1 MEKFN
6 DFLVLLD
13 ANLSGSWW
21 FPALLIGTGIFFTIY
36 LGLPQ
41 FRYFKSALKI
51 VSGKTKSSDSE
62 GETTGFQA
70 LTTAMSGAVGTGNI
84 GGVALAIWTGG
95 PAAIFWMWITAIFG
109 MTTKFVEVTLG
120 HKYRTKLS
128 DGSISGGPM
137 YYIEQGLNMKW
148 VAILFAFLMMI
159 TAIGSGNMPQINN
172 IALVMNTEFSVPK
185 LFTGLFLGGLLWIII
200 IGGIKRI
207 ASVAS
212 KIIPI
217 MGLIYF
223 GGALIILIE
232 NYQNVIPSFQAIF
245 AQVFTGSAAV
255 GGFLGASFAMS
266 LKYGVARGL
275 YSNEAGQGSS
285 PIAHASSKNKS
296 IDQGVVSILEP
307 FIDTIVVCSV
317 TALVIL
323 SSGVWTQKFDTQ
335 FSKTDM
341 VVLDGIY
348 SDDKND
354 DGNYVFP
361 EDINELTNYVQGIES
376 NIRNYSGT
384 LNVKEGK
391 IVEKNIT
398 IIHLRSIAED
408 VVFHTPETSD
418 DDETKLSGH
427 LIIKNGK
434 VDKAISYTYD
444 SKNKSFR
451 TLDPQSGVK
460 DAESGKIMYELILN
474 NGLLLDQLIKEVE
487 SKISLEENNPER
499 DASILRMLL
508 AEKDELLEKRE
519 TNLDKEKS
527 FIFNE
532 IVEGRSLVSSAE
544 LTAKAFSNGIMGE
557 YGGKLVAIALLL
569 FAFSTA
575 ITWCYYGD
583 RSTAYIFGEKGVVW
597 YRNFYVLCFILAA
610 VIDTTVV
617 WNIAYVVVALV
628 SIPNLIAMFVLRKEM
643 KLLSDDFKVK

>member
-1 MEKFN
+1 MNQFN
-6 DFLVLLD
+6 EFLLLLD
-13 ANLSGSWW
+13 SNLSGSWW
-21 FPALLIGTGIFFTIY
+21 FPILLFGTGVFFTIY
-36 LGLPQ
+36 LGFPQ
-41 FRYFKSALKI
+41 FRFFGKAWHL
-51 VSGKTKSSDSE
+51 VSGKNDKSDSD

-70 LTTAMSGAVGTGNI
+70 LSTAMSGAIGTGNI

-109 MTTKFVEVTLG
+109 MTTKFVEVTMG
-120 HKYRTKLS
+120 HKYRTKLE

-137 YYIEQGLNMKW
+137 YYIESALNMKW
-148 VAILFAFLMMI
+148 AGILFAFLMMI

-185 LFTGLFLGGLLWIII
+185 IFTGLFLGALLWIII

-232 NYQNVIPSFQAIF
+232 NYQNIIPSFNAIF
-245 AQVFTGSAAV
+245 SQVFTGSAAV

-285 PIAHASSKNKS
+285 PIAHASSKNSS

-323 SSGVWTQKFDTQ
+323 SSGVWTEKFDTT

-341 VVLDGIY
+341 VILDGTY
-348 SDDKND
+348 SDQENI
-354 DGNYVFP
+354 DGTYLYPDHMNQ
-361 EDINELTNYVQGIES
+361 LTKYVQSIDSDVDE
-376 NIRNYSGT
+376 YSGIIEIQDGR
-384 LNVKEGK
+384 L
-391 IVEKNIT
+391 IT
-398 IIHLRSIAED
+398 SDITVLHSRSIAENITVTD
-408 VVFHTPETSD
+408 NEDKNLYTGS
-418 DDETKLSGH
+418 LSVE
-427 LIIKNGK
+427 NGK
-434 VDKAISYTYD
+434 V
-444 SKNKSFR
+444 
-451 TLDPQSGVK
+451 Q
-460 DAESGKIMYELILN
+460 DAVTFEGK
-474 NGLLLDQLIKEVE
+474 
-487 SKISLEENNPER
+487 
-499 DASILRMLL
+499 
-508 AEKDELLEKRE
+508 
-519 TNLDKEKS
+519 
-527 FIFNE
+527 
-532 IVEGRSLVSSAE
+532 SLVSSAE
-544 LTAKAFSNGIMGE
+544 LTAKAFSQGILGQF
-557 YGGKLVAIALLL
+557 GGKLVAIALLL

-583 RSTAYIFGEKGVVW
+583 RSTAYIFGERGVFW

-610 VIDTTVV
+610 VIDTTIV

-628 SIPNLIAMFVLRKEM
+628 SIPNLIALFVLRNEM
-643 KLLSDDFKVK
+643 KDLTNEFINKYE

>member
-1 MEKFN
+1 MNQFN
-6 DFLVLLD
+6 EFLLFLD
-13 ANLSGSWW
+13 SNLSGSWW
-21 FPALLIGTGIFFTIY
+21 FPILLVGTGIFFTIY
-36 LGLPQ
+36 LGFPQ
-41 FRYFKSALKI
+41 FRFFGKAWKL
-51 VSGKTKSSDSE
+51 VSGKNTKSDAE
-62 GETTGFQA
+62 GETTAFEA

-109 MTTKFVEVTLG
+109 MTTKFVEVTMG
-120 HKYRTKLS
+120 HKYRTKLE

-137 YYIEQGLNMKW
+137 YYIEHALNMKW
-148 VAILFAFLMMI
+148 AGILFAFLMMI

-185 LFTGLFLGGLLWIII
+185 LFTGLFLGALLWVII

-223 GGALIILIE
+223 GGALVILAE
-232 NYQNVIPSFQAIF
+232 NYHNIIPSFNAIF
-245 AQVFTGSAAV
+245 SQVFTGSAAV

-323 SSGVWTQKFDTQ
+323 SSGVWTQKFDTN

-341 VVLDGIY
+341 VILEGVY
-348 SDDKND
+348 SDEKNI
-354 DGNYVFP
+354 DGSYIHP
-361 EDINELTNYVQGIES
+361 EHINELTNYVQSLES
-376 NIRNYSGT
+376 NVNTFTGT
-384 LNVKEGK
+384 INVANGK
-391 IVEKNIT
+391 IVESDIT
-398 IIHLRSIAED
+398 ILHSRSIAED
-408 VVFHTPETSD
+408 ISVKLNS
-418 DDETKLSGH
+418 TKDLYSG
-427 LIIKNGK
+427 LLTINNGK
-434 VDKAISYTYD
+434 INERV
-444 SKNKSFR
+444 
-451 TLDPQSGVK
+451 
-460 DAESGKIMYELILN
+460 
-474 NGLLLDQLIKEVE
+474 
-487 SKISLEENNPER
+487 SLEG
-499 DASILRMLL
+499 
-508 AEKDELLEKRE
+508 K
-519 TNLDKEKS
+519 
-527 FIFNE
+527 
-532 IVEGRSLVSSAE
+532 SLVSSAE
-544 LTAKAFSNGIMGE
+544 LTAKAFSQGIFGDF
-557 YGGKLVAIALLL
+557 GGKLVAIALLL

-583 RSTAYIFGEKGVVW
+583 RSTAYIFGEKGVFW

-610 VIDTTVV
+610 VIDTTIV

-628 SIPNLIAMFVLRKEM
+628 SIPNLIALFVLRSEM
-643 KLLSDDFKVK
+643 KDLTNEFIKEN

>member
-1 MEKFN
+1 MDQFN
-6 DFLVLLD
+6 EFLILLD
-13 ANLSGSWW
+13 SNLSGSWW
-21 FPALLIGTGIFFTIY
+21 FPILLVGTGIFFTIY
-36 LGLPQ
+36 LGFPQ
-41 FRYFKSALKI
+41 FRFFGKAWHL
-51 VSGKTKSSDSE
+51 VSGKNKKTDSD
-62 GETTGFQA
+62 GETTAFEA

-109 MTTKFVEVTLG
+109 MTTKFVEVTMG
-120 HKYRTKLS
+120 HKYRTKLA

-137 YYIEQGLNMKW
+137 YYIESALNMKW
-148 VAILFAFLMMI
+148 AGILFAFLMMI

-185 LFTGLFLGGLLWIII
+185 LFTGLFLGALLWIII

-223 GGALIILIE
+223 GGALIILTE
-232 NYQNVIPSFQAIF
+232 NYQNIIPSFNAIF
-245 AQVFTGSAAV
+245 SQVFTGSAAV

-323 SSGVWTQKFDTQ
+323 SSGVWTQKFDTT

-341 VVLDGIY
+341 VILDGIY
-348 SDDKND
+348 SDEKNS
-354 DGNYVFP
+354 DGSYIYPNH
-361 EDINELTNYVQGIES
+361 ISELTNYVQSIES
-376 NIRNYSGT
+376 D
-384 LNVKEGK
+384 VKEYNGT
-391 IVEKNIT
+391 ISIESGRIDNSNIT
-398 IIHLRSIAED
+398 ILHSRSIAED
-408 VVFHTPETSD
+408 VEVLNTDKETY
-418 DDETKLSGH
+418 SGS
-427 LIIKNGK
+427 LNI
-434 VDKAISYTYD
+434 VD
-444 SKNKSFR
+444 
-451 TLDPQSGVK
+451 
-460 DAESGKIMYELILN
+460 GKI
-474 NGLLLDQLIKEVE
+474 
-487 SKISLEENNPER
+487 LEPVT
-499 DASILRMLL
+499 LRG
-508 AEKDELLEKRE
+508 K
-519 TNLDKEKS
+519 
-527 FIFNE
+527 
-532 IVEGRSLVSSAE
+532 SLVSSAE
-544 LTAKAFSNGIMGE
+544 LTAKAFSQGVFGD

-583 RSTAYIFGEKGVVW
+583 RSTAYIFGERGVFW

-610 VIDTTVV
+610 VIDTTIV

-628 SIPNLIAMFVLRKEM
+628 SIPNLIALFVLRNEM
-643 KLLSDDFKVK
+643 KDLTNEFIKEN

>member
-1 MEKFN
+1 MEQFN
-6 DFLVLLD
+6 NFLILLD
-13 ANLSGSWW
+13 SNLSGSWW

-36 LGLPQ
+36 LGFPQ
-41 FRYFKSALKI
+41 FKYFNSALKI
-51 VSGKTKSSDSE
+51 VSGKKAESE
-62 GETTGFQA
+62 NDGETTGFQA

-109 MTTKFVEVTLG
+109 MTTKYVEVTLG
-120 HKYRTKLS
+120 HKYRTKLA

-137 YYIEQGLNMKW
+137 YYIEDGLKGTLFGLNIPSKSI
-148 VAILFAFLMMI
+148 AILFAFLMMI

-172 IALVMNTEFSVPK
+172 IALVMSTEFSVPK
-185 LFTGLFLGGLLWIII
+185 LFTGLFLGSLLFIII
-200 IGGIKRI
+200 VGGIKRI

-223 GGALIILIE
+223 GGALIILFE
-232 NYQNVIPSFQAIF
+232 NYQNIIPSFNAIF
-245 AQVFTGSAAV
+245 AQVFTGSAAM

-307 FIDTIVVCSV
+307 FIDTLVVCSV

-323 SSGVWTQKFDTQ
+323 SSGVWTEKFETN

-341 VVLDGIY
+341 VILEGVY
-348 SDDKND
+348 SD
-354 DGNYVFP
+354 
-361 EDINELTNYVQGIES
+361 EINTDNTFVYPDHIDELTKYVQNIDS
-376 NIRNYSGT
+376 NIDEFNGIINVQSGII
-384 LNVKEGK
+384 LNDNLTV
-391 IVEKNIT
+391 
-398 IIHLRSIAED
+398 IHLRSIAED
-408 VVFHTPETSD
+408 ILIKNENDLLYTGQISIKD
-418 DDETKLSGH
+418 GKLSQ
-427 LIIKNGK
+427 I
-434 VDKAISYTYD
+434 
-444 SKNKSFR
+444 
-451 TLDPQSGVK
+451 
-460 DAESGKIMYELILN
+460 
-474 NGLLLDQLIKEVE
+474 
-487 SKISLEENNPER
+487 NPEPV
-499 DASILRMLL
+499 
-508 AEKDELLEKRE
+508 
-519 TNLDKEKS
+519 
-527 FIFNE
+527 FF
-532 IVEGRSLVSSAE
+532 EGKSLVSSAE
-544 LTAKAFSNGIMGE
+544 LTAKAFSNGILGE

-569 FAFSTA
+569 FAFSTS

-583 RSTAYIFGEKGVVW
+583 RSTAYIFGEKAVIW
-597 YRNFYVLCFILAA
+597 YRYFYVICFVLAA

-643 KLLSDDFKVK
+643 KLLSDNFERIK

>member
-1 MEKFN
+1 MTQFN
-6 DFLVLLD
+6 DFLLLLD
-13 ANLSGSWW
+13 SNLSGSWW
-21 FPALLIGTGIFFTIY
+21 FPILLVGTGIFFTIY
-36 LGLPQ
+36 LGFPQ
-41 FRYFKSALKI
+41 FRFFGKAWKL
-51 VSGKTKSSDSE
+51 VSGKNNKSDEE
-62 GETTGFQA
+62 GETTGFEA

-109 MTTKFVEVTLG
+109 MTTKFVEVTMG
-120 HKYRTKLS
+120 HKYRTKLD

-137 YYIEQGLNMKW
+137 YYIEHALNMKW
-148 VAILFAFLMMI
+148 AGILFAFLMMI

-185 LFTGLFLGGLLWIII
+185 LFTGLFLGALLWVII

-232 NYQNVIPSFQAIF
+232 NYQNIIPSFNAIF
-245 AQVFTGSAAV
+245 SQVFTGSAAV

-323 SSGVWTQKFDTQ
+323 SSGVWTQKFDTT
-335 FSKTDM
+335 FAKTDM
-341 VVLDGIY
+341 VILDGIY
-348 SDDKND
+348 SDEKNS
-354 DGNYVFP
+354 DGTYVHP
-361 EDINELTNYVQGIES
+361 GHINELTNYVQSLDSDVKE
-376 NIRNYSGT
+376 YSGT
-384 LNVKEGK
+384 IYIEDG
-391 IVEKNIT
+391 T
-398 IIHLRSIAED
+398 IIDSDITVLHSRSIAED
-408 VVFHTPETSD
+408 IKV
-418 DDETKLSGH
+418 
-427 LIIKNGK
+427 IKNDKNLYTGTLNI
-434 VDKAISYTYD
+434 VD
-444 SKNKSFR
+444 
-451 TLDPQSGVK
+451 
-460 DAESGKIMYELILN
+460 GKIL
-474 NGLLLDQLIKEVE
+474 E
-487 SKISLEENNPER
+487 SVVLEG
-499 DASILRMLL
+499 
-508 AEKDELLEKRE
+508 K
-519 TNLDKEKS
+519 
-527 FIFNE
+527 
-532 IVEGRSLVSSAE
+532 SLVSSAE
-544 LTAKAFSNGIMGE
+544 LTAKAFSQGILGE

-583 RSTAYIFGEKGVVW
+583 RSTAYIFGERGVFW

-610 VIDTTVV
+610 VIDTTIV

-628 SIPNLIAMFVLRKEM
+628 SIPNLIALFVLRNEM
-643 KLLSDDFKVK
+643 KDLTNEFIKEN

>member
-1 MEKFN
+1 MEQFN
-6 DFLVLLD
+6 DFLIFLD
-13 ANLSGSWW
+13 SNLSGSWW

-36 LGLPQ
+36 LGFPQ
-41 FRYFKSALKI
+41 FRFFGSAWRL
-51 VSGKTKSSDSE
+51 VSGKGDKTDAE
-62 GETTGFQA
+62 GETTPFQA

-120 HKYRTKLS
+120 HKYRTKLE

-137 YYIEQGLNMKW
+137 YYIEHALNMKW

-185 LFTGLFLGGLLWIII
+185 LFTGLFLGTLLWIII

-217 MGLIYF
+217 MGLVYF
-223 GGALIILIE
+223 GGALIILAE
-232 NYQNVIPSFQAIF
+232 NYHNIIPSFNAIF

-323 SSGVWTQKFDTQ
+323 SSGVWTQKFDTS

-341 VVLDGIY
+341 VILDGVY
-348 SDDKND
+348 SDQKNTN
-354 DGNYVFP
+354 GEYIYP
-361 EDINELTNYVQGIES
+361 EQISELTNYVQSLES
-376 NIRNYSGT
+376 NVNEFSGT
-384 LNVKEGK
+384 LEVSNGK
-391 IVEKNIT
+391 LLAENIT
-398 IIHLRSIAED
+398 ILHSRSIAED
-408 VVFHTPETSD
+408 VVVSTNPNKD
-418 DDETKLSGH
+418 LYSGS
-427 LIIKNGK
+427 LNIVDGK
-434 VDKAISYTYD
+434 VE
-444 SKNKSFR
+444 
-451 TLDPQSGVK
+451 
-460 DAESGKIMYELILN
+460 ESVAFKGK
-474 NGLLLDQLIKEVE
+474 
-487 SKISLEENNPER
+487 
-499 DASILRMLL
+499 
-508 AEKDELLEKRE
+508 
-519 TNLDKEKS
+519 
-527 FIFNE
+527 
-532 IVEGRSLVSSAE
+532 SLVSSAE
-544 LTAKAFSNGIMGE
+544 LTAKAFSQGILGE

-583 RSTAYIFGEKGVVW
+583 RSTAYIFGEKGVFW

-610 VIDTTVV
+610 VIDTTIV

-628 SIPNLIAMFVLRKEM
+628 SIPNLIALFVLRDEM
-643 KLLSDDFKVK
+643 KDLTNDFVQKN

>member
-1 MEKFN
+1 MEQFN
-6 DFLVLLD
+6 DFLILLD
-13 ANLSGSWW
+13 GNLSGSWW
-21 FPALLIGTGIFFTIY
+21 FPILLVGTGIFFTIY
-36 LGLPQ
+36 LGFPQ
-41 FRYFKSALKI
+41 FRFFGKAWHL
-51 VSGKTKSSDSE
+51 VSGKNKKNDE
-62 GETTGFQA
+62 DDGETTAFEA

-95 PAAIFWMWITAIFG
+95 PAAIFWMWITAVFG

-120 HKYRTKLS
+120 HKYRTKLE

-137 YYIEQGLNMKW
+137 YYIESALNMKW
-148 VAILFAFLMMI
+148 AGILFAFLMMI

-185 LFTGLFLGGLLWIII
+185 LFTGLFLGTLLWVII

-217 MGLIYF
+217 MGMIYL
-223 GGALIILIE
+223 GGALIIIIE
-232 NYQNVIPSFQAIF
+232 NYQNIIPSFNAIF
-245 AQVFTGSAAV
+245 SQVFSGSAAV

-323 SSGVWTQKFDTQ
+323 SSGVWTQKFDTT
-335 FSKTDM
+335 FAKTDM
-341 VVLDGIY
+341 VIVEGVY
-348 SDDKND
+348 SDQKNA
-354 DGNYVFP
+354 DGSFVHPNH
-361 EDINELTNYVQGIES
+361 INELTKYVQSIDSDVNEYTGTIIIES
-376 NIRNYSGT
+376 
-384 LNVKEGK
+384 GK
-391 IVEKNIT
+391 LAESDIT
-398 IIHLRSIAED
+398 ILHSRSIAED
-408 VVFHTPETSD
+408 
-418 DDETKLSGH
+418 
-427 LIIKNGK
+427 IKFTTN
-434 VDKAISYTYD
+434 DKSLFTGSLNVID
-444 SKNKSFR
+444 
-451 TLDPQSGVK
+451 
-460 DAESGKIMYELILN
+460 GKIS
-474 NGLLLDQLIKEVE
+474 E
-487 SKISLEENNPER
+487 SIVLEG
-499 DASILRMLL
+499 
-508 AEKDELLEKRE
+508 K
-519 TNLDKEKS
+519 
-527 FIFNE
+527 
-532 IVEGRSLVSSAE
+532 SLVSSAE
-544 LTAKAFSNGIMGE
+544 LTAKAFSQGVMGE

-583 RSTAYIFGEKGVVW
+583 RSTAYIFGEKGVFW

-610 VIDTTVV
+610 VIDTTIV

-628 SIPNLIAMFVLRKEM
+628 SIPNLIALFVLRKEM
-643 KLLSDDFKVK
+643 RELTNEFVEDN

>member
-1 MEKFN
+1 MKNTEIKVNQFN
-6 DFLVLLD
+6 DFLILLD
-13 ANLSGSWW
+13 SNLSGSWW

-36 LGLPQ
+36 LRFPQ
-41 FRYFKSALKI
+41 FRYFKSAIKI
-51 VSGKTKSSDSE
+51 VSGKNTNTDSD

-70 LTTAMSGAVGTGNI
+70 LTTAMSGAIGTGNI

-109 MTTKFVEVTLG
+109 MTTKYVEVTLG
-120 HKYRTKLS
+120 HKYRTKLN

-137 YYIEQGLNMKW
+137 YYIEQGLKMKW

-172 IALVMNTEFSVPK
+172 IALVMNSEFSVPK
-185 LFTGLFLGGLLWIII
+185 LFTGLFLGALLWIII

-217 MGLIYF
+217 MGLIYL

-232 NYQNVIPSFQAIF
+232 NYQNIIPSFNAIF

-323 SSGVWTQKFDTQ
+323 SSGVWTQKFETT
-335 FSKTDM
+335 FSNTDM
-341 VVLDGIY
+341 VILEGIY
-348 SDDKND
+348 SDQKNP
-354 DGNYVFP
+354 DGSYVYP
-361 EDINELTNYVQGIES
+361 DHIVELTKYVQSMNSEVSEFSGLISIVDGRLISS
-376 NIRNYSGT
+376 NITVINARSIAESIIVTTKNNDNDKPNNLYTGNI
-384 LNVKEGK
+384 NVIDGK
-391 IVEKNIT
+391 IVE
-398 IIHLRSIAED
+398 
-408 VVFHTPETSD
+408 P
-418 DDETKLSGH
+418 
-427 LIIKNGK
+427 LIFKGK
-434 VDKAISYTYD
+434 
-444 SKNKSFR
+444 
-451 TLDPQSGVK
+451 
-460 DAESGKIMYELILN
+460 
-474 NGLLLDQLIKEVE
+474 
-487 SKISLEENNPER
+487 
-499 DASILRMLL
+499 
-508 AEKDELLEKRE
+508 
-519 TNLDKEKS
+519 
-527 FIFNE
+527 
-532 IVEGRSLVSSAE
+532 SLVSSAE
-544 LTAKAFSNGIMGE
+544 LTAKAFSQGILGQF
-557 YGGKLVAIALLL
+557 GGKLVAIALLL

-583 RSTAYIFGEKGVVW
+583 RSTAYIFGEKGVFW
-597 YRNFYVLCFILAA
+597 YRNFYVICFVLAA

-628 SIPNLIAMFVLRKEM
+628 SIPNLIALFVLRKEM
-643 KLLSDDFKVK
+643 KNLSDSFLK

>member
-1 MEKFN
+1 MDQFN
-6 DFLVLLD
+6 EFLILLD
-13 ANLSGSWW
+13 SNLSGSWW
-21 FPALLIGTGIFFTIY
+21 FPILLVGTGIFFTIY
-36 LGLPQ
+36 LGFPH
-41 FRYFKSALKI
+41 FRFFRKAWHL
-51 VSGKTKSSDSE
+51 VSGKNKKTDSD
-62 GETTGFQA
+62 GETTAFEA

-109 MTTKFVEVTLG
+109 MTTKFVEVTMG
-120 HKYRTKLS
+120 HKYRTKLA

-137 YYIEQGLNMKW
+137 YYIESALNMKW
-148 VAILFAFLMMI
+148 AGILFAFLMMI

-185 LFTGLFLGGLLWIII
+185 LFTGLFLGILLWIII

-223 GGALIILIE
+223 GGALIILTE
-232 NYQNVIPSFQAIF
+232 NYQNIIPSFNAIF
-245 AQVFTGSAAV
+245 SQVFTGSAAV
-255 GGFLGASFAMS
+255 GGCLGASFAMS

-323 SSGVWTQKFDTQ
+323 SSGVWTQKFDTT
-335 FSKTDM
+335 FAKTDM
-341 VVLDGIY
+341 VILDGIY
-348 SDDKND
+348 SDEKNS
-354 DGNYVFP
+354 DGTYVHP
-361 EDINELTNYVQGIES
+361 GHINELTNYVQSLDSDVKE
-376 NIRNYSGT
+376 YSGT
-384 LNVKEGK
+384 I
-391 IVEKNIT
+391 IVEEGVIINSDIT
-398 IIHLRSIAED
+398 VLHSRSIAED
-408 VVFHTPETSD
+408 
-418 DDETKLSGH
+418 
-427 LIIKNGK
+427 IKVINN
-434 VDKAISYTYD
+434 DKNLYTG
-444 SKNKSFR
+444 
-451 TLDPQSGVK
+451 TLDIVR
-460 DAESGKIMYELILN
+460 GKIS
-474 NGLLLDQLIKEVE
+474 E
-487 SKISLEENNPER
+487 SVVLEG
-499 DASILRMLL
+499 
-508 AEKDELLEKRE
+508 K
-519 TNLDKEKS
+519 
-527 FIFNE
+527 
-532 IVEGRSLVSSAE
+532 SLVSSAE
-544 LTAKAFSNGIMGE
+544 LTAKAFSQGVFGE

-583 RSTAYIFGEKGVVW
+583 RSTAYIFGERGVFW

-610 VIDTTVV
+610 VIDTTIV

-628 SIPNLIAMFVLRKEM
+628 SIPNLIALFVLRNEM
-643 KLLSDDFKVK
+643 KELTNDFVSKS

>member
-1 MEKFN
+1 MEQFN
-6 DFLVLLD
+6 NFLILLD
-13 ANLSGSWW
+13 SNLSGSWW

-36 LGLPQ
+36 LGFPQ
-41 FRYFKSALKI
+41 FKYFKSAFKI
-51 VSGKTKSSDSE
+51 VSGKNKSDSE

-120 HKYRTKLS
+120 HKYRTKLK

-172 IALVMNTEFSVPK
+172 IALVMNTEFSIPK
-185 LFTGLFLGGLLWIII
+185 LFTGLFLGTLLWIII

-217 MGLIYF
+217 MGIIYF
-223 GGALIILIE
+223 GGALIILVE
-232 NYQNVIPSFQAIF
+232 NYQNIIPSFTAIF
-245 AQVFTGSAAV
+245 SQVFTGSAAV

-323 SSGVWTQKFDTQ
+323 SSGVWTQKFDTT

-341 VVLDGIY
+341 VILEGIY
-348 SDDKND
+348 SDEKND
-354 DGNYVFP
+354 DGIYIYPNH
-361 EDINELTNYVQGIES
+361 INELTKYVQS
-376 NIRNYSGT
+376 VDS
-384 LNVKEGK
+384 NVKEYSGSLDV
-391 IVEKNIT
+391 VEGRLLADNIT
-398 IIHLRSIAED
+398 VVHSRSIAED
-408 VVFHTPETSD
+408 ISVSNLNSSLYSG
-418 DDETKLSGH
+418 KLK
-427 LIIKNGK
+427 IIDGK
-434 VDKAISYTYD
+434 VNEQVII
-444 SKNKSFR
+444 
-451 TLDPQSGVK
+451 
-460 DAESGKIMYELILN
+460 EGK
-474 NGLLLDQLIKEVE
+474 
-487 SKISLEENNPER
+487 
-499 DASILRMLL
+499 
-508 AEKDELLEKRE
+508 
-519 TNLDKEKS
+519 
-527 FIFNE
+527 
-532 IVEGRSLVSSAE
+532 SLVSSAE
-544 LTAKAFSNGIMGE
+544 LTAKAFSQGILGQ

-569 FAFSTA
+569 FAFSTS

-643 KLLSDDFKVK
+643 KKLSDEFNII

>member
-1 MEKFN
+1 MEQFN
-6 DFLVLLD
+6 NFLILLD
-13 ANLSGSWW
+13 SNLSGSWW

-36 LGLPQ
+36 LGFPQ
-41 FRYFKSALKI
+41 FKYFNSALKI
-51 VSGKTKSSDSE
+51 VSGKTKSTDQD

-109 MTTKFVEVTLG
+109 MTTKYVEVTLG

-185 LFTGLFLGGLLWIII
+185 LFTGLFLGALLWIII

-223 GGALIILIE
+223 GGALIILAE
-232 NYQNVIPSFQAIF
+232 NYQNIIPSFNAIF
-245 AQVFTGSAAV
+245 AQVFTGSAAI

-323 SSGVWTQKFDTQ
+323 SSGVWTQKFDTN

-341 VVLDGIY
+341 VILEGTY
-348 SDDKND
+348 SDEKNI
-354 DGNYVFP
+354 DGDYLYP
-361 EDINELTNYVQGIES
+361 KQINELNSYVQS
-376 NIRNYSGT
+376 LDSS
-384 LNVKEGK
+384 VKEFSGELTVQDGNL
-391 IVEKNIT
+391 ITQNIT
-398 IIHLRSIAED
+398 ILHSRSIAED
-408 VVFHTPETSD
+408 VTISD
-418 DDETKLSGH
+418 QDDSNLFTGILNVD
-427 LIIKNGK
+427 NGK
-434 VDKAISYTYD
+434 IIESVDI
-444 SKNKSFR
+444 
-451 TLDPQSGVK
+451 Q
-460 DAESGKIMYELILN
+460 GK
-474 NGLLLDQLIKEVE
+474 
-487 SKISLEENNPER
+487 
-499 DASILRMLL
+499 
-508 AEKDELLEKRE
+508 
-519 TNLDKEKS
+519 
-527 FIFNE
+527 
-532 IVEGRSLVSSAE
+532 SLVSSAE
-544 LTAKAFSNGIMGE
+544 LTAKAFSQGIMGQ

-569 FAFSTA
+569 FAFSTS

-583 RSTAYIFGEKGVVW
+583 RSTAYIFGEKGVIW
-597 YRNFYVLCFILAA
+597 YRNFYVLCFVLAA
-610 VIDTTVV
+610 VIDTTIV

-643 KLLSDDFKVK
+643 KSLSDNFELK

>member
-1 MEKFN
+1 MEQFN
-6 DFLVLLD
+6 SFLVLLD
-13 ANLSGSWW
+13 SNLSGSWW
-21 FPALLIGTGIFFTIY
+21 FPALLIGTGVYFTIY
-36 LGLPQ
+36 LGFPQ
-41 FRYFKSALKI
+41 FKYFKSAFNI
-51 VSGKTKSSDSE
+51 VSGNSNNTETD

-120 HKYRTKLS
+120 HKYRTKLK

-172 IALVMNTEFSVPK
+172 IALVMNTEFAVPK
-185 LFTGLFLGGLLWIII
+185 LFTGLFLGTLLWIII

-232 NYQNVIPSFQAIF
+232 NYQNIIPSFNAIF
-245 AQVFTGSAAV
+245 AQVFTGSAAM

-307 FIDTIVVCSV
+307 FIDTLVVCTV

-323 SSGVWTQKFDTQ
+323 SSNVWTEKFDTN

-341 VVLDGIY
+341 IVLNGSY
-348 SDDKND
+348 SDKLN
-354 DGNYVFP
+354 
-361 EDINELTNYVQGIES
+361 EDNSFVYPDQINELTKYVQNIDSSVEEFNGIL
-376 NIRNYSGT
+376 NI
-384 LNVKEGK
+384 EDGK
-391 IVEKNIT
+391 ILNNNIT
-398 IIHLRSIAED
+398 VIHLRSIAED
-408 VVFHTPETSD
+408 IVVRDANKNLFNGSINID
-418 DDETKLSGH
+418 
-427 LIIKNGK
+427 NGK
-434 VDKAISYTYD
+434 A
-444 SKNKSFR
+444 
-451 TLDPQSGVK
+451 K
-460 DAESGKIMYELILN
+460 DAVTFEGK
-474 NGLLLDQLIKEVE
+474 
-487 SKISLEENNPER
+487 
-499 DASILRMLL
+499 
-508 AEKDELLEKRE
+508 
-519 TNLDKEKS
+519 
-527 FIFNE
+527 
-532 IVEGRSLVSSAE
+532 SLVSSAE
-544 LTAKAFSNGIMGE
+544 LTAKAFSNGILGD

-583 RSTAYIFGEKGVVW
+583 RSTAYIFGEKGVIW

-643 KLLSDDFKVK
+643 KLLSDEFITK

>member
-1 MEKFN
+1 MEQFN
-6 DFLVLLD
+6 SFLVLLD
-13 ANLSGSWW
+13 SNLSGSWW
-21 FPALLIGTGIFFTIY
+21 FPALLIGTGVYFTIY
-36 LGLPQ
+36 LGFPQ
-41 FRYFKSALKI
+41 FKYFKSAFNI
-51 VSGKTKSSDSE
+51 VSGKANNTETD

-120 HKYRTKLS
+120 HKYRTKLK

-172 IALVMNTEFSVPK
+172 IALVMNTEFAVPK
-185 LFTGLFLGGLLWIII
+185 LFTGLFLGTLLWIII

-232 NYQNVIPSFQAIF
+232 NYQNIIPSFNAIF
-245 AQVFTGSAAV
+245 AQVFTGSAAM

-307 FIDTIVVCSV
+307 FIDTLVVCTV

-323 SSGVWTQKFDTQ
+323 SSNVWTEKFDTN

-341 VVLDGIY
+341 IVLNGSY
-348 SDDKND
+348 SDKLN
-354 DGNYVFP
+354 
-361 EDINELTNYVQGIES
+361 EDNSFVYPNQINELTKYVQNIDSSVEEFNGI
-376 NIRNYSGT
+376 
-384 LNVKEGK
+384 LNVEDGK
-391 IVEKNIT
+391 ILNNNIT
-398 IIHLRSIAED
+398 VIHLRSIAED
-408 VVFHTPETSD
+408 IVVRDANKNLFNGSINID
-418 DDETKLSGH
+418 
-427 LIIKNGK
+427 NGK
-434 VDKAISYTYD
+434 A
-444 SKNKSFR
+444 
-451 TLDPQSGVK
+451 
-460 DAESGKIMYELILN
+460 
-474 NGLLLDQLIKEVE
+474 
-487 SKISLEENNPER
+487 R
-499 DASILRMLL
+499 DAV
-508 AEKDELLEKRE
+508 
-519 TNLDKEKS
+519 T
-527 FIFNE
+527 F
-532 IVEGRSLVSSAE
+532 EGKSLVSSAE
-544 LTAKAFSNGIMGE
+544 LTAKAFSNGILGD

-583 RSTAYIFGEKGVVW
+583 RSTAYIFGEKGVIW

-643 KLLSDDFKVK
+643 KLLSDEFITK

>member
-1 MEKFN
+1 MNQFN
-6 DFLVLLD
+6 EFLLLLD
-13 ANLSGSWW
+13 SNLSGSWW
-21 FPALLIGTGIFFTIY
+21 FPILLVGTGIFFTIY
-36 LGLPQ
+36 LGFPQ
-41 FRYFKSALKI
+41 FRFFGKAWKL
-51 VSGKTKSSDSE
+51 VSGKNTKSDAE
-62 GETTGFQA
+62 GETTAFEA

-109 MTTKFVEVTLG
+109 MTTKFVEVTMG
-120 HKYRTKLS
+120 HKYRTKLE

-137 YYIEQGLNMKW
+137 YYIEHALNMKW
-148 VAILFAFLMMI
+148 AGILFAFLMMI

-185 LFTGLFLGGLLWIII
+185 LFTGLFLGVLLWIII

-223 GGALIILIE
+223 GGALVILIE
-232 NYQNVIPSFQAIF
+232 NYQNIIPSFNAIF

-285 PIAHASSKNKS
+285 PIAHASSKNTS

-323 SSGVWTQKFDTQ
+323 SSGVWTEKFDTT

-341 VVLDGIY
+341 VILDGTY
-348 SDDKND
+348 SDEENYDGSYLYPND
-354 DGNYVFP
+354 MNQ
-361 EDINELTNYVQGIES
+361 LTRYVQSIDSDVSEF
-376 NIRNYSGT
+376 SGM
-384 LNVKEGK
+384 LEIQEGQL
-391 IVEKNIT
+391 INSDIT
-398 IIHLRSIAED
+398 VLHSRSIAENILVKD
-408 VVFHTPETSD
+408 
-418 DDETKLSGH
+418 
-427 LIIKNGK
+427 N
-434 VDKAISYTYD
+434 VDKILYTGSLTVID
-444 SKNKSFR
+444 
-451 TLDPQSGVK
+451 
-460 DAESGKIMYELILN
+460 GKI
-474 NGLLLDQLIKEVE
+474 KEPV
-487 SKISLEENNPER
+487 
-499 DASILRMLL
+499 
-508 AEKDELLEKRE
+508 
-519 TNLDKEKS
+519 
-527 FIFNE
+527 IF
-532 IVEGRSLVSSAE
+532 EGKSLVSSAE
-544 LTAKAFSNGIMGE
+544 LTAKAFSQGIFGQ

-583 RSTAYIFGEKGVVW
+583 RSTAYIFGERGVFW

-610 VIDTTVV
+610 VIDTTIV

-628 SIPNLIAMFVLRKEM
+628 SIPNLIALFVLRKEM
-643 KLLSDDFKVK
+643 KDLTKEFIIKN

>member
-1 MEKFN
+1 MEQFN
-6 DFLVLLD
+6 NFLILLD
-13 ANLSGSWW
+13 SNLSGSWW

-36 LGLPQ
+36 LGFPQ
-41 FRYFKSALKI
+41 FKYFNSAFKI
-51 VSGKTKSSDSE
+51 VSGKTKSTDQD

-109 MTTKFVEVTLG
+109 MTTKYVEVTLG

-185 LFTGLFLGGLLWIII
+185 LFTGLFLGALLWIII

-223 GGALIILIE
+223 GGALIILAE
-232 NYQNVIPSFQAIF
+232 NYQNIIPSFNAIF

-323 SSGVWTQKFDTQ
+323 SSGVWTQKFDTN

-341 VVLDGIY
+341 VILEGTY
-348 SDDKND
+348 SDEKNI
-354 DGNYVFP
+354 DGNYLYP
-361 EDINELTNYVQGIES
+361 KQINELNSYVQS
-376 NIRNYSGT
+376 LDS
-384 LNVKEGK
+384 NVKEFSGELTVQDGNL
-391 IVEKNIT
+391 ITQNIT
-398 IIHLRSIAED
+398 ILHSRSIAED
-408 VVFHTPETSD
+408 VTISD
-418 DDETKLSGH
+418 QDDSNLFTGILNVD
-427 LIIKNGK
+427 NGK
-434 VDKAISYTYD
+434 IIESVDIK
-444 SKNKSFR
+444 
-451 TLDPQSGVK
+451 
-460 DAESGKIMYELILN
+460 GK
-474 NGLLLDQLIKEVE
+474 
-487 SKISLEENNPER
+487 
-499 DASILRMLL
+499 
-508 AEKDELLEKRE
+508 
-519 TNLDKEKS
+519 
-527 FIFNE
+527 
-532 IVEGRSLVSSAE
+532 SLVSSAE
-544 LTAKAFSNGIMGE
+544 LTAKAFSQGIMGQ

-569 FAFSTA
+569 FAFSTS

-583 RSTAYIFGEKGVVW
+583 RSSAYIFGEKGVIW
-597 YRNFYVLCFILAA
+597 YRNFYVLCFVLAA
-610 VIDTTVV
+610 VIDTTIV

-643 KLLSDDFKVK
+643 KSLSDNFEVK

>member
-1 MEKFN
+1 MAEFN
-6 DFLVLLD
+6 NFLLMLD
-13 ANLSGSWW
+13 SNLSGSWW
-21 FPALLIGTGIFFTIY
+21 FPALLIGTGIFFTVY
-36 LGLPQ
+36 LGFPQ
-41 FRYFKSALKI
+41 FKFFGQALKI
-51 VSGKTKSSDSE
+51 VSGKNSQSDSE

-70 LTTAMSGAVGTGNI
+70 LTTAMSGAIGTGNI

-95 PAAIFWMWITAIFG
+95 PAAIFWMWITAVFG

-120 HKYRTKLS
+120 HKYRTKLE

-137 YYIEQGLNMKW
+137 YYIEHALNMKW

-185 LFTGLFLGGLLWIII
+185 LITGLVLGVLLWIII

-223 GGALIILIE
+223 GGALIVLAE
-232 NYQNVIPSFQAIF
+232 NYQNVIPSFNAIF

-296 IDQGVVSILEP
+296 IDQGIVSILEP

-323 SSGVWTQKFDTQ
+323 SSGVWTQKFDTS

-341 VVLDGIY
+341 IILDGQY
-348 SDDKND
+348 SDAKNEN
-354 DGNYVFP
+354 GSYVHP
-361 EDINELTNYVQGIES
+361 EQIAELTNYVQSLES
-376 NIRNYSGT
+376 NVNEYSGII
-384 LNVKEGK
+384 EIQDGK
-391 IVEKNIT
+391 VNSEQVT
-398 IIHLRSIAED
+398 ILHSRSIAED
-408 VVFHTPETSD
+408 VTVRNNGSNDLFTGTINVKD
-418 DDETKLSGH
+418 
-427 LIIKNGK
+427 GK
-434 VDKAISYTYD
+434 VIEPV
-444 SKNKSFR
+444 SF
-451 TLDPQSGVK
+451 
-460 DAESGKIMYELILN
+460 EGK
-474 NGLLLDQLIKEVE
+474 
-487 SKISLEENNPER
+487 
-499 DASILRMLL
+499 
-508 AEKDELLEKRE
+508 
-519 TNLDKEKS
+519 
-527 FIFNE
+527 
-532 IVEGRSLVSSAE
+532 SLVSSAE
-544 LTAKAFSNGIMGE
+544 LTAKAFSQGLFGDF
-557 YGGKLVAIALLL
+557 GGKLVAVALLL

-583 RSTAYIFGEKGVVW
+583 RSTAYIFGEKGVFW

-610 VIDTTVV
+610 VIDTTIV

-628 SIPNLIAMFVLRKEM
+628 SIPNLIALFVLRRDLKQEVDNYQ
-643 KLLSDDFKVK
+643 STS